1 MKRVKRFLGLSLV
14 FLLIGLYSFA
24 FAADIPDTLRI
35 GLLPAED
42 AAEMIKQFEGIQD
55 HIGKAVGLPTKVW
68 VSQSYNALIEAM
80 NAGHMDVAYLG
91 GSQYVAAREA
101 GIPIEPVA
109 VAVMHTGYTYY
120 NSCIIVLAKSD
131 IKTVRDLKG
140 RTLALV
146 APTSTSGGVGPFYLL
161 NRAGLDPGRDLK
173 RLVYAGKH
181 DSVYLAVKNGKVD
194 AGGTGST
201 YFYRWKE
208 RGILDFEDYIGEA
221 TPVVIKKGTIR
232 VVDSVRVPGTPMC
245 ARKALG
251 RDFIEKLRAGFL
263 SIPKEVAIQ
272 YKIWGAL
279 YGFQSTS
286 DKDYDEL
293 AAMKKLQREMEKK
306 KK

>member
-1 MKRVKRFLGLSLV
+1 MGKVKRFLGLSLV
-14 FLLIGLYSFA
+14 FLLIGLYSFV

-42 AAEMIKQFEGIQD
+42 AATMIKQFQGIQD
-55 HIGKAVGLPTKVW
+55 HIGKTVGLPTKVW

-80 NAGHMDVAYLG
+80 NAGHIDVAYLG

-181 DSVYLAVKNGKVD
+181 DSVYLAVKNEKVD

-201 YFYRWKE
+201 YFYR
-208 RGILDFEDYIGEA
+208 GILDFEDYIEEA

-251 RDFIEKLRAGFL
+251 RDFIEKLRAGFR